1 MRISGLLLVAALAA
15 AQSND
20 ENRDEAKVPKY
31 TLPDP
36 LVMQNGMRVKSAKE
50 WMEKRRPE
58 LLELF
63 RREMYGRS
71 PAKPARM
78 TFELAA
84 IDKQALGGKAL
95 RKEVT
100 VYFTEKKDG
109 PKMSILMY
117 LPAGAAKPVPV
128 FLGLNFNGN
137 QAATADPG
145 IRLGDLWARQQGTR
159 KLLKRAAN
167 EQDRGTEAGRWQVD
181 KILAH
186 GYGVATI
193 YYCDI
198 EPDFDGAMP
207 LGVRALYPQ
216 PGADGW
222 AAIAAWAWGLS
233 RAMDYLETDKQVDA
247 RHVAVM
253 GHSRLGKTALWAGAE
268 DTRFAMVIA
277 NDSGEGGGS
286 LSRREFGEQ
295 PRHLNRNF
303 PHWFDGNYKKYS
315 DREADLPFDQH
326 ELIALIAPRPVYI
339 ATAAED
345 LHADPKGE
353 FLAMVA
359 AGPVYRL
366 LGKKD
371 LGTEDWPA
379 IHQPLM
385 RDLGYHHR
393 AGQHDVTAYDW
404 EQYLAFADLHWKK

>member
-1 MRISGLLLVAALAA
+1 M
-15 AQSND
+15 
-20 ENRDEAKVPKY
+20 
-31 TLPDP
+31 
-36 LVMQNGMRVKSAKE
+36 
-50 WMEKRRPE
+50 
-58 LLELF
+58 
-63 RREMYGRS
+63 
-71 PAKPARM
+71 
-78 TFELAA
+78 
-84 IDKQALGGKAL
+84 
-95 RKEVT
+95 
-100 VYFTEKKDG
+100 
-109 PKMSILMY
+109 
-117 LPAGAAKPVPV
+117 
-128 FLGLNFNGN
+128 
-137 QAATADPG
+137 
-145 IRLGDLWARQQGTR
+145 
-159 KLLKRAAN
+159 
-167 EQDRGTEAGRWQVD
+167 D